1 MNDSQTPEKAHDID
15 KNDPN
20 YQIKV
25 SEVLRRRFE
34 EEKKK
39 SFDREKNKMDEG
51 RKKTSNSSSIEN
63 ENLPPTTSP
72 PPSSDTQPQ
81 RDPEEY
87 VKRKDIVALVNN
99 INNSFAIIEKH
110 RVKVEE
116 FMLTLKEFFHK

>member
-1 MNDSQTPEKAHDID
+1 MTDSQVPEKAHDID

-51 RKKTSNSSSIEN
+51 RKKATNSSSTEN
-63 ENLPPTTSP
+63 ENLTSTPPT
-72 PPSSDTQPQ
+72 SSDTQPQ

-116 FMLTLKEFFHK
+116 FMLTLKEFFNK